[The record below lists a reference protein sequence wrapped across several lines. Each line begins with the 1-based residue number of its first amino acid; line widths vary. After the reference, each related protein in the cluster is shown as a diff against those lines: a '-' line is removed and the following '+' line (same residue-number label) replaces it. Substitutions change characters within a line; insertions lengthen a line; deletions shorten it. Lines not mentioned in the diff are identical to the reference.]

1 MAAML
6 DEAPIIAGEYMSV
19 RGACEYAGVTKQ
31 SVFYAISKGRLHPL
45 HIPGLSYRV
54 FFRSEVIAWRQRF
67 QWRPLPR
74 QVRTL
79 VEAGYHIEDFTPL
92 TPDELADSG
101 ALASGSSGGAGGAP
115 EASGAFVAPS
125 DLLAA
130 MQHYMR
136 EGQAL
141 TASVAPVVGSATESA
156 MRGWLAAASATGASG
171 SPPDIAD
178 VAARVTESAIRPIA
192 ETIRANVAPLTEA
205 MAQAALPRP
214 TPPTE
219 DVVARQMGALRVELA
234 QLLTRIMNAIRPM
247 VERLA
252 GGGYVTPEDVAPFMA
267 LIGELAGSL
276 AGSPFYELSP
286 RDAPAQMPA
295 ILARLG
301 EGLSQ
306 TPTPPAREGNTD
318 E

>member
-1 MAAML
+1 MVAMPDTTPNVAHDL
-6 DEAPIIAGEYMSV
+6 LGV
-19 RGACEYAGVTKQ
+19 RGVAEAVGV
-31 SVFYAISKGRLHPL
+31 SRSAIFQAIRLGRLHPIKIRASNRL
-45 HIPGLSYRV
+45 LI
-54 FFRSEVIAWRQRF
+54 FRTDMLAWRLRQT
-67 QWRPLPR
+67 WRPTPEELAA
-74 QVRTL
+74 L
-79 VEAGYHIEDFTPL
+79 VASGYNAEDFTPA
-92 TPDELADSG
+92 PPIEP
-101 ALASGSSGGAGGAP
+101 ASASPSGGAA

-136 EGQAL
+136 ESQAL
-141 TASVAPVVGSATESA
+141 TASVAPLVGSATESA
-156 MRGWLAAASATGASG
+156 MRGWRDATGASA
-171 SPPDIAD
+171 SPSDVAD

-219 DVVARQMGALRVELA
+219 DVIARQMGALRVELA

-286 RDAPAQMPA
+286 RDAPAQMPG

>member
-1 MAAML
+1 MAAVL
-6 DEAPIIAGEYMSV
+6 DATPNAARDLLSV
-19 RGACEYAGVTKQ
+19 RGVCELIGVARNT
-31 SVFYAISKGRLHPL
+31 VFNAVNRGRLHP
-45 HIPGLSYRV
+45 IRV
-54 FFRSEVIAWRQRF
+54 GGSNRYLIFRGEVIAWRHRYP
-67 QWRPLPR
+67 WRP
-74 QVRTL
+74 
-79 VEAGYHIEDFTPL
+79 TPEEVAAL
-92 TPDELADSG
+92 
-101 ALASGSSGGAGGAP
+101 LASGYKSEDLASLLPIEPTSASPSASSMGGRP
-115 EASGAFVAPS
+115 EASGAFVAPA

-136 EGQAL
+136 ESQAL
-141 TASVAPVVGSATESA
+141 TASVAPVVGSSTESA
-156 MRGWLAAASATGASG
+156 MRGWRDATGASA
-171 SPPDIAD
+171 SPSDVAD